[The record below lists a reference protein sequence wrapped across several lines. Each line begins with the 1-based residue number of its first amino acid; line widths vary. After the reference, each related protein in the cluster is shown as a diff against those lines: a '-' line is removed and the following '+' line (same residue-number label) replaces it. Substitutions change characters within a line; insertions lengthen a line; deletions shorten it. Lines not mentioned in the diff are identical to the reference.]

1 VFILILKRVGAA
13 ALIMA
18 ILTAVLFWLQ
28 RFATGDP
35 VRARLGPGAS
45 QAVIDATR
53 DRLGLNDPLLVQ
65 YVRYL
70 GGIAQGDLGTS
81 LRTGRPV
88 QTDLAMFIPA
98 TAELTLVAFVLALA
112 LACLFSVASSLRWPG
127 GRAFRVILTV
137 GGAIPSFLVAI
148 AGIIIFY
155 KYLGWLPAT
164 GRTSLPDP
172 PAGPTGLLTIDGLV
186 HGRFDVLSDAWTHLL
201 MPGVVLALGP
211 ALAIG
216 RVLRSSILVTLD
228 ADHVRTARAVGLS
241 EAAVMRRHVMRNAVG
256 PALSMAGLQLGLMFA
271 AVLVVETVFAWP
283 GLGQYVAL
291 SIPVDDFPA
300 TAGVVLI
307 LAAGYVAINTV
318 VDILQATADPRIVL

>member
-1 VFILILKRVGAA
+1 MFALILKRFGAA

-18 ILTAVLFWLQ
+18 ILTGVLFWLQ

-35 VRARLGPGAS
+35 IRTRLGAGAS
-45 QAVIDATR
+45 QEVVDATR
-53 DRLGLNDPLLVQ
+53 EQLGLNDPLLVQ

-70 GGIAQGDLGTS
+70 AGVVQGDLGVS

-88 QTDLAMFIPA
+88 QTDLAMFVPA
-98 TAELTLVAFVLALA
+98 TAELTLTAFGIAMVMAVLFA
-112 LACLFSVASSLRWPG
+112 VASAMRWPG
-127 GRAFRVILTV
+127 GRVFRVLLTV

-148 AGIIIFY
+148 AGIIVFY

-172 PAGPTGLLTIDGLV
+172 PAGPTGLLTVDALL
-186 HGRFDVLSDAWTHLL
+186 HGRFDVLSNASTHLL
-201 MPGVVLALGP
+201 LPATVLALAP

-216 RVLRSSILVTLD
+216 RVLRSSILVTL
-228 ADHVRTARAVGLS
+228 ASDHIRTARVVGLNELS
-241 EAAVMRRHVMRNAVG
+241 IVTRHVVRNSVG

-300 TAGVVLI
+300 TAGVVL
-307 LAAGYVAINTV
+307 LMATGYVAINTV
-318 VDILQATADPRIVL
+318 VDILQAAADPRIAL

>member
-1 VFILILKRVGAA
+1 MIALILKRIGAA

-35 VRARLGPGAS
+35 VRARLGAGTS
-45 QAVIDATR
+45 QAVVDATR
-53 DRLGLNDPLLVQ
+53 ERLGLNDPLIVQ
-65 YVRYL
+65 YFRYL
-70 GGIAQGDLGTS
+70 GGVLHGDLGMS

-88 QTDLAMFIPA
+88 QSDLAMFIPA
-98 TAELTLVAFVLALA
+98 TAELTLVAFVLAILLA
-112 LACLFSVASSLRWPG
+112 SLFAVASALRWPG
-127 GRAFRVILTV
+127 GRAFRALLTV

-148 AGIIIFY
+148 AGVILFY
-155 KYLGWLPAT
+155 KYMGVLPAT
-164 GRTSLPDP
+164 GRTSLPDVP
-172 PAGPTGLLTIDGLV
+172 TGPTGMLTIDSLLNL
-186 HGRFDVLSDAWTHLL
+186 RLDVLSDACTHLIL
-201 MPGVVLALGP
+201 PGTVLALGP

-216 RVLRSSILVTLD
+216 RVLRSSILITLLS
-228 ADHVRTARAVGLS
+228 DHVRTARALGLS
-241 EAAVMRRHVMRNAVG
+241 ELSVMAHHVIRNAVG

-271 AVLVVETVFAWP
+271 SVLVVETVFAWP

-300 TAGVVLI
+300 IAGVVLV

-318 VDILQATADPRIVL
+318 VDILQANADPRIVL

>member
-1 VFILILKRVGAA
+1 MFTLILKRIGAA

-28 RFATGDP
+28 RFAVGDP

-45 QAVIDATR
+45 QAVIDAAR

-65 YVRYL
+65 YGRFL
-70 GGIAQGDLGTS
+70 GGIVHGDLGTS
-81 LRTGRPV
+81 IRTGRPV

-98 TAELTLVAFVLALA
+98 TAELAAVAFGLAVV
-112 LACLFSVASSLRWPG
+112 LACLFAVASALRWPG
-127 GRAFRVILTV
+127 GRLFRFALTV

-148 AGIIIFY
+148 AGIILFY

-164 GRTSLPDP
+164 GRTTLPDAP
-172 PAGPTGLLTIDGLV
+172 TGPTGLLTVDSLV
-186 HGRFDVLSDAWTHLL
+186 HGRFDVLWDAWTHLL
-201 MPGVVLALGP
+201 LPGTVLALGP

-228 ADHVRTARAVGLS
+228 ADHVRTARAVGLNEFS
-241 EAAVMRRHVMRNAVG
+241 IMRRHVIRNAIG

-318 VDILQATADPRIVL
+318 VDILQAAADPRIAL

>member
-1 VFILILKRVGAA
+1 MFALILKRIGAA
-13 ALIMA
+13 ALIMM
-18 ILTAVLFWLQ
+18 ILTAVMFWLQ
-28 RFATGDP
+28 RFSTGDP

-45 QAVIDATR
+45 QAVVDAAR
-53 DRLGLNDPLLVQ
+53 AKLGLDDPVAVQ
-65 YVRYL
+65 YFRYL
-70 GGIAQGDLGTS
+70 GGIVHGDLGTS
-81 LRTGRPV
+81 IRTGRPV
-88 QTDLAMFIPA
+88 QADLGMFIPA
-98 TAELTLVAFVLALA
+98 TAELTIVAFTFALLLAA
-112 LACLFSVASSLRWPG
+112 LFAVASALRWPG
-127 GRAFRVILTV
+127 GRVFRAILTV

-148 AGIIIFY
+148 AGIIVFY
-155 KYLGWLPAT
+155 KYLGVLPAT
-164 GRTSLPDP
+164 GRTAIPDAP
-172 PAGPTGLLTIDGLV
+172 TGPTGMLLVDSAV
-186 HGRFDVLSDAWTHLL
+186 HGRVDVLADAWTHLL
-201 MPGVVLALGP
+201 LPAGVLALGP

-216 RVLRSSILVTLD
+216 RVLRSSILTTLVS
-228 ADHVRTARAVGLS
+228 DHVRTARSVGLG
-241 EAAVMRRHVMRNAVG
+241 ELAVMTRHVIRNAVG

>member
-1 VFILILKRVGAA
+1 VIALILKRIGAA

-18 ILTAVLFWLQ
+18 ILTALLFWLQ

-45 QAVIDATR
+45 QAVVDATR
-53 DRLGLNDPLLVQ
+53 EQLGLNDPLLVQ
-65 YVRYL
+65 YFRYL
-70 GGIAQGDLGTS
+70 GGVLHGDLGMS

-88 QTDLAMFIPA
+88 QSDLAMFIPA
-98 TAELTLVAFVLALA
+98 TAELTLVAFVLAIMLA
-112 LACLFSVASSLRWPG
+112 ALFAVASALRWPG
-127 GRAFRVILTV
+127 GRAFRALLTV
-137 GGAIPSFLVAI
+137 GGSIPSFLVAI
-148 AGIIIFY
+148 AGVILFY
-155 KYLGWLPAT
+155 KYMGILPAT

-172 PAGPTGLLTIDGLV
+172 PTGPTGMLTVDSLLS
-186 HGRFDVLSDAWTHLL
+186 GRMDVFSDAWTHLVL
-201 MPGVVLALGP
+201 PGVVLALGP

-216 RVLRSSILVTLD
+216 RVLRSSILTTLMS
-228 ADHVRTARAVGLS
+228 DHVRTARAIGLS
-241 EAAVMRRHVMRNAVG
+241 ELSVMARHVIRNAIG

-271 AVLVVETVFAWP
+271 SVLVVETVFAWP

-300 TAGVVLI
+300 TAGVVLV

-318 VDILQATADPRIVL
+318 VDILQASADPRIVL

>member
-1 VFILILKRVGAA
+1 MFILILKRVGAA

-53 DRLGLNDPLLVQ
+53 DRLGLNDPLVVQ

-70 GGIAQGDLGTS
+70 GGILHGDLGMS

-98 TAELTLVAFVLALA
+98 TAELTLVAFVLALV
-112 LACLFSVASSLRWPG
+112 LACLFAVASSLRWPG
-127 GRAFRVILTV
+127 GRVFRVILTV

-172 PAGPTGLLTIDGLV
+172 PTGPTGLLTIDGLV

-201 MPGVVLALGP
+201 MPGAVLALGP

-216 RVLRSSILVTLD
+216 RVLRSSILLALD

-241 EAAVMRRHVMRNAVG
+241 EAAVMSRHVMRNAVG

-318 VDILQATADPRIVL
+318 VDILQAAADPRIVL

>member
-1 VFILILKRVGAA
+1 MFSLILKRIGAA
-13 ALIMA
+13 ALIMM
-18 ILTAVLFWLQ
+18 ILTAIMFWLQ
-28 RFATGDP
+28 RFSTGDP

-45 QAVIDATR
+45 QAVVDAAR
-53 DRLGLNDPLLVQ
+53 ARLGLDDPVAVQ
-65 YVRYL
+65 YLRYL
-70 GGIAQGDLGTS
+70 GGVLHGDLGTS
-81 LRTGRPV
+81 IRTGRPV
-88 QTDLAMFIPA
+88 QSDLAMFIPA
-98 TAELTLVAFVLALA
+98 TAELTVVAFAFALLLAVLFA
-112 LACLFSVASSLRWPG
+112 VASALRWPG
-127 GRAFRVILTV
+127 GRIFRAILTV

-148 AGIIIFY
+148 AGIIVFY
-155 KYLGWLPAT
+155 KYLGVLPAT
-164 GRTSLPDP
+164 GRTAIPD
-172 PAGPTGLLTIDGLV
+172 APTGPSGMLLVDSAV
-186 HGRFDVLSDAWTHLL
+186 NGRVDVLADAWTHLL
-201 MPGVVLALGP
+201 LPAGVLALGP

-216 RVLRSSILVTLD
+216 RVLRSSILTTLM
-228 ADHVRTARAVGLS
+228 ADHVRTARSVGLS
-241 EAAVMRRHVMRNAVG
+241 EFAVMTRHVIRNAVG

>member
-1 VFILILKRVGAA
+1 MLALISKRIGAA

-28 RFATGDP
+28 QFAAGDP

-45 QAVIDATR
+45 QAVVDATR
-53 DRLGLNDPLLVQ
+53 QRLGLDDPLLEQ
-65 YVRYL
+65 YLRYL
-70 GGIAQGDLGTS
+70 GRIIHGDLGMS

-88 QTDLAMFIPA
+88 QTDLAMFVPA
-98 TAELTLVAFVLALA
+98 TAELTMVAFVLALV
-112 LACLFSVASSLRWPG
+112 LACVFAVASSLRWPG
-127 GRAFRVILTV
+127 GRVFRVLLTV
-137 GGAIPSFLVAI
+137 GGSIPSFLVAI
-148 AGIIIFY
+148 AGIILFY

-164 GRTSLPDP
+164 GRTSLPDAP
-172 PAGPTGLLTIDGLV
+172 TGPTGLLTVDSLMS
-186 HGRFDVLSDAWTHLL
+186 GRFDALSNAWTHLVL
-201 MPGVVLALGP
+201 PGTVLALGP

-216 RVLRSSILVTLD
+216 RVLRSSILMTLG
-228 ADHVRTARAVGLS
+228 ADHVRTARSIGLGELS
-241 EAAVMRRHVMRNAVG
+241 VMRHHVMRNAVG

-300 TAGVVLI
+300 TAGVVLV

-318 VDILQATADPRIVL
+318 VDILQAAADPRIEV